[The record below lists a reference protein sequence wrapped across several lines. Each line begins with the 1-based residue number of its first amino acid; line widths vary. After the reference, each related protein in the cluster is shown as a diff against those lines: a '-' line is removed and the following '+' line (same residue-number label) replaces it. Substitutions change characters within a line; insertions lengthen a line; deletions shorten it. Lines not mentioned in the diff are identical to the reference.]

1 MNFKV
6 LIVDDDYI
14 NRMLLTSLLKK
25 TLYQIEI
32 IESVDG
38 EDALEKCKNNPD
50 IQLILLDVEM
60 PNMDGSKFLI
70 NYKADVFLQDI
81 PIIAVS
87 SNDLRIKEILDLGAY
102 SFLLKPVTEKKLL
115 TAIMKSQQK
124 KKH

>member
-1 MNFKV
+1 MIFKI

-14 NRMLLTSLLKK
+14 NRRLLISLLKK
-25 TLYQIEI
+25 TLYQIET

-38 EDALEKCKNNPD
+38 EDALEKCKNNTD

-70 NYKADVFLQDI
+70 NYTANNSLPDI

-87 SNDLRIKEILDLGAY
+87 SNDLIIKEILNLGAY
-102 SFLLKPVTEKKLL
+102 AFIVKPITEEKLL
-115 TAIMKSQQK
+115 TAIIKAQRK
-124 KKH
+124 